1 MHIIITGTSRGIG
14 FEVLR
19 RFLEDNNHK
28 IIALSRNIS
37 SLVIFKNN
45 PSVRFFPFDIM
56 KREDHT
62 KLMNETNSFLDGK
75 VDILINNAGVLI
87 NKPVAGLSPLD
98 YDIMF
103 NTHVKGVFFLI
114 QKLLPKLTPGSHI
127 VNIGSMGGYQGS
139 KKFAGLSLYAASKG
153 ALSILTECLA
163 EELKPDKINVN
174 MLSLGAVDTEMLQEA
189 FPGNINGMDVKKLSV
204 FIKDFAQ
211 KGQYLFN
218 GKNIP
223 VASTTP

>member
-1 MHIIITGTSRGIG
+1 MHVIITGTSRGIG
-14 FEVLR
+14 YEVLR
-19 RFLEDNNHK
+19 RFVEENNHR
-28 IIALSRNIS
+28 IIALSRNTA
-37 SLVIFKNN
+37 SLDIFKNH
-45 PSVRFFPFDIM
+45 PFVRYFPFDIM
-56 KREDHT
+56 EREDHK
-62 KLMNETNSFLDGK
+62 KLMKEINTFFDNT

-87 NKPVAGLSPLD
+87 NKPIAGLNPLD
-98 YDIMF
+98 YDKMF

-114 QKLLPKLTPGSHI
+114 QKVLPSLTSGSHI

-163 EELKPDKINVN
+163 EELKPNKINVN
-174 MLSLGAVDTEMLQEA
+174 MLSLGAVETEMLQEA
-189 FPGNINGMDVKKLSV
+189 FPGSVNGMDVKELSV

-211 KGQYLFN
+211 KGQHLFN